1 MADSATLFQSLVRHA
16 EQGRHAAFCVVVDTR
31 GSAPQVP
38 GAAMLLHADGT
49 TEGTLGGGCVEAEVR
64 KQAFELLQRNAAG
77 LLTFDLDRD
86 YGWDDGLICG
96 GHMQVAVLPIRTS
109 EEARPF
115 AEAAGQLEQGEAA
128 CVPLRI
134 EHEGRTLNY
143 RLHIEAPARLII
155 AGAGHV
161 GRAAAHLGRLLDFE
175 VVVIDDRP
183 EFANPERFPE
193 AGRIIVA
200 DVARTLRALPVGP
213 DTYIVIV
220 TRGHRHDE
228 DALRACVRRKAAYI
242 GMIGSARKVGLLR
255 DRFVNNRWC
264 SPAEWA
270 RVRTPIGL
278 PIGSKTVEEIA
289 VSIAAELV
297 SVRSCNS
304 RAYGTG
310 SSALRS
316 SNGRAFGTGSSA
328 LRSARRKAEGGA

>member
-1 MADSATLFQSLVRHA
+1 MADSATLFQSLVRRA
-16 EQGRHAAFCVVVDTR
+16 EQGRPAAFCVVVDTR

-64 KQAFELLQRNAAG
+64 KQAIELLQRNAAG

-143 RLHIEAPARLII
+143 RLHLEAPARLII

-161 GRAAAHLGRLLDFE
+161 GTEVARLAVGLDFE
-175 VVVIDDRP
+175 VTVIDDRA
-183 EFANPERFPE
+183 EFANDRRLPPPIRP
-193 AGRIIVA
+193 IVGDIA
-200 DVARTLRALPVGP
+200 TTLPRQPIDARTYV
-213 DTYIVIV
+213 VIV
-220 TRGHRHDE
+220 TRGHKHDE
-228 DALRACVRRKAAYI
+228 QALQAVIDRPARYV
-242 GMIGSARKVGLLR
+242 GMIGSRRKVALIFDDLAAAGVAREEL
-255 DRFVNNRWC
+255 
-264 SPAEWA
+264 A
-270 RVRTPIGL
+270 RVYSPIGL
-278 PIGSKTVEEIA
+278 PIGSVTVPEIA
-289 VSIAAELV
+289 ISIVAQLVEVRRQADQPTRVEAVSE
-297 SVRSCNS
+297 
-304 RAYGTG
+304 
-310 SSALRS
+310 
-316 SNGRAFGTGSSA
+316 
-328 LRSARRKAEGGA
+328 